1 MTQKI
6 FILISILIFS
16 ACHPQIRE
24 TTCPIS
30 ADEILSCVAS
40 STNLSSEE
48 ITTKFDSL
56 SDLLTSNP
64 NSRQLNKILCLSLHT
79 KASLKQLQKGKTVLI
94 ENLKKTECRQQKLSG
109 LLILTQEHINLRQKF
124 LDKNWNLYLKK
135 KKNSKEKKTEKLQL
149 DNEIISYQRRIK
161 DLEQQVQKL
170 KEIESM
176 LDNKPPQ

>member
-6 FILISILIFS
+6 FIFISMFIIS
-16 ACHPQIRE
+16 ACHPQLSS

-40 STNLSSEE
+40 STNLSPEE

-56 SDLLTSNP
+56 SDVLTSNP
-64 NSRQLNKILCLSLHT
+64 NSRQLNKMLCFSLHN
-79 KASLKQLQKGKTVLI
+79 KASLKQLQKGKAVLI
-94 ENLKKTECRQQKLSG
+94 EKLNETECRQQSLSG
-109 LLILTQEHINLRQKF
+109 LLLLTQGHINLRQKY

-135 KKNSKEKKTEKLQL
+135 KKTSKEQETEKLEI